1 MQQTPHKLD
10 LSRLAVLDRIA
21 DRTLGARRSAGER
34 ANELQLK
41 RHAIGVAIEELRET
55 ARRFPNDQRVAS
67 QLAAKKDEFERLARP
82 LEQAVLDRE
91 QINKIGNDAGL
102 LAAHTRDWAVDAG
115 LIEGDD

>member
-1 MQQTPHKLD
+1 MQLPHKLD
-10 LSRLAVLDRIA
+10 LSRLAVIDRIA

-41 RHAIGVAIEELRET
+41 RHAIGRAIEELRET
-55 ARRFPNDQRVAS
+55 ARQFPNDERIAG
-67 QLAAKKDEFERLARP
+67 QLAARKDEFERLARP
-82 LEQAVLDRE
+82 LEEAILNRE

-102 LAAHTRDWAVDAG
+102 LAAHTHDWAVGAG

>member
-41 RHAIGVAIEELRET
+41 RHAIGRAIEELRER
-55 ARRFPNDQRVAS
+55 ARQFPNDERIAG
-67 QLAAKKDEFERLARP
+67 QLASKKDELERLARP
-82 LEQAVLDRE
+82 LEEAVLNRE
-91 QINKIGNDAGL
+91 QINKIGNEAGL

-115 LIEGDD
+115 LIGEND